1 VVLIEARSKDA
12 RPALTSDGNRP
23 GSSTEMGPLSWPKT
37 AVSGGAGVVFDR
49 MFLNLNWQQP
59 MAKVSPAQF
68 VRQVRQEINRISW
81 ASRRETGTATLTVFI
96 MTAIA
101 ALFFLLVDWLL
112 SNGVQFVLGLG
123 G

>member
-1 VVLIEARSKDA
+1 MTNFSPVCLQHGAVRLTVNSPIWPGFDA
-12 RPALTSDGNRP
+12 KPFVIWN
-23 GSSTEMGPLSWPKT
+23 
-37 AVSGGAGVVFDR
+37 F
-49 MFLNLNWQQP
+49 NWQLP

-81 ASRRETGTATLTVFI
+81 ANRRETGTATLTVFI

-101 ALFFLLVDWLL
+101 ALFFLLVDWVL

-123 G
+123 S